1 MGFREILVHL
11 DNSDASAARLDL
23 AVAYALKHGA
33 RLRGLYLITHS
44 YYDSRDIDEQAK
56 AECAEALFVQ
66 KTSQAGVTAEWT
78 YKDWSVMGANVTDL
92 ITLQAY
98 YCDLIIIGQTNFG
111 APNRNTPTDLPE
123 RLVLMCGRPVLIVPY
138 AGTFETAGDRIMIA
152 WKAGRES
159 IRAVHDA
166 LPCLKK
172 ARHVEVVGIGAP
184 SGVVDGT
191 FSEIHSVLARHGVQT
206 TTELINSGNF
216 PVADMLLNNACE
228 QKIDLL
234 VMGTYVHTRRGSVDL
249 SPIAKHILKH
259 LTVPVL
265 MSH

>member
-1 MGFREILVHL
+1 MGLREILVHL
-11 DNSDASAARLDL
+11 DNSDAAVGRLDL
-23 AVAYALKHGA
+23 AIAYALKHQA

-44 YYDSRDIDEQAK
+44 YYEPRDIGEQAS
-56 AECAEALFVQ
+56 ADSVESLFLQ
-66 KTSQAGVTAEWT
+66 KTSRAGVTAEWV
-78 YKDWSVMGANVTDL
+78 YRDWSVIGANVTDL
-92 ITLQAY
+92 ITIQAY
-98 YCDLIIIGQTNFG
+98 YADLVIIGQTNSSS
-111 APNRNTPTDLPE
+111 PNRNIPTDLPE

-138 AGTFETAGDRIMIA
+138 AGTFESAGDRIMIA

-172 ARHVEVVGIGAP
+172 ARHVEVVGIGTP

-191 FSEIHSVLARHGVQT
+191 FSEIHAVLARHDVQT

-234 VMGTYVHTRRGSVDL
+234 VMGAYAHTRRGSLDL
-249 SPIAKHILKH
+249 SPIARHILKH

>member
-1 MGFREILVHL
+1 MGLREILVHL
-11 DNSDASAARLDL
+11 DNSDTAAVRLDL

-33 RLRGLYLITHS
+33 KLRGLYLITHS
-44 YYDSRDIDEQAK
+44 YYEPRDIDEQAN
-56 AECAEALFVQ
+56 AASVEELFMD
-66 KTSQAGVTAEWT
+66 KTCRAGVTAEWV
-78 YKDWSVMGANVTDL
+78 YRDWSVIGADVTDL
-92 ITLQAY
+92 ITIQAY
-98 YCDLIIIGQTNFG
+98 YADLIMIGQTNSG
-111 APNRNTPTDLPE
+111 APSRNIPTDLPE

-138 AGTFETAGDRIMIA
+138 AGTFESAGDRIMIA

-191 FSEIHSVLARHGVQT
+191 FSDIHAVLERHDVQT
-206 TTELINSGNF
+206 TTELINTGNF
-216 PVADMLLNNACE
+216 PVADMLLNTACE

-234 VMGTYVHTRRGSVDL
+234 VMGAYAHTRRGSLGL